1 MEDIQQ
7 AVSSAV
13 QSGWLK
19 ALTLERLAGVLLLVL
34 VGLLTIRVVLKLT
47 DRLLDRA
54 KSLTGVRIYIR
65 TAVQAVLWLLLGLG
79 RPLRAVL
86 AALCWYGSLFTAVMA
101 FPLSGAYLLL
111 IGFSVPCLLGN
122 FFLRTVLKP
131 YCPPVSE

>member
-1 MEDIQQ
+1 M
-7 AVSSAV
+7 
-13 QSGWLK
+13 L
-19 ALTLERLAGVLLLVL
+19 
-34 VGLLTIRVVLKLT
+34 LKLLKY
-47 DRLLDRA
+47 DFRA
-54 KSLTGVRIYIR
+54 MWKSFSLIWG
-65 TAVQAVLWLLLGLG
+65 AALALLLGLG